1 MRRPTTGK
9 FCLQT
14 VFPSAAHQFW
24 LSFQKDDFM
33 SPRDKSTKPGAN
45 NAISG
50 KSKPSKKPGV
60 DIAISEDELDK
71 ASGGRLAEGATSGP
85 ACANLV
91 RPASLR
97 AGNC

>member
-1 MRRPTTGK
+1 
-9 FCLQT
+9 
-14 VFPSAAHQFW
+14 
-24 LSFQKDDFM
+24 M